1 MIVPTKPPAAVHD
14 QRDDQPDDDRRVDTM
29 ARDSGRIVP
38 PGGTH
43 ITRCGAGQ
51 PGLEP
56 GTCGFGDRRYHQLSY
71 CPLL

>member
-38 PGGTH
+38 PAVLTSRVVERGSQDSNLGP
-43 ITRCGAGQ
+43 AV
-51 PGLEP
+51 LE
-56 GTCGFGDRRYHQLSY
+56 TAATTS
-71 CPLL
+71 